1 MIVSQAQLTIA
12 DHEISII
19 QDDQGHVYCF
29 KHTNS
34 ESDWDYF
41 EDLDS
46 ATDYIF
52 SRIPQFKYILKQN
65 D

>member
-12 DHEISII
+12 DHQISIA
-19 QDDQGHVYCF
+19 QDDQGRVYCF

-34 ESDWDYF
+34 YSDWDYF
-41 EDLDS
+41 DNLDL

-52 SRIPQFKYILKQN
+52 SRIPAFKYQLNQQ

>member
-12 DHEISII
+12 DHHISIA
-19 QDDQGHVYCF
+19 QDDQGGVYCF
-29 KHTNS
+29 KHTMKDS
-34 ESDWDYF
+34 GWEYF

-52 SRIPQFKYILKQN
+52 ERLPDFRYVLNSGN
-65 D
+65 

>member
-12 DHEISII
+12 DHKISIA

-29 KHTNS
+29 KHTTTN
-34 ESDWDYF
+34 SDWEYF
-41 EDLDS
+41 EDLDL
-46 ATDYIF
+46 ATEYIF
-52 SRIPQFKYILKQN
+52 SRLPEFKYVLKIT